1 VGTQEEQVESVESRD
16 RGGLFGFMGTKKEE
30 ETKVVSDEAAIVTEF
45 DKVHVS
51 EFQEAKVEKKQEG
64 IFDKMHT
71 SSSSSSDEEEVGE
84 DGEKKKKKKGLKEKL
99 KEKISGEEKP

>member
-1 VGTQEEQVESVESRD
+1 
-16 RGGLFGFMGTKKEE
+16 MGTKKEE

-99 KEKISGEEKP
+99 KEKISGEEKPEEHDTSIPIEKCEEVEEA